1 MKFEHL
7 NLDFI
12 SQQVDRGDLRV
23 IDYVYDTF
31 RSDFLGW
38 AHRRFPAVNQED
50 LLDVWQDTIIMF
62 YEQVRDQ
69 KLREMNCSLKTF
81 LFLIGHRRLLK
92 HFRKASR
99 IEYVTEFD
107 VNKCAVENIHPL
119 EPENH
124 VDASLELLLTAID
137 ELPEKTRQILSGQ
150 EKWEKHVCMKWA
162 TGWGCIIPFR
172 IAVRE

>member
-1 MKFEHL
+1 ML
-7 NLDFI
+7 
-12 SQQVDRGDLRV
+12 
-23 IDYVYDTF
+23 F
-31 RSDFLGW
+31 RS

-124 VDASLELLLTAID
+124 ADASLELLLTAID
-137 ELPEKTRQILSGQ
+137 ELPEKTRQILSMRYLHGKPLAEVMQ
-150 EKWEKHVCMKWA
+150 IMNYTSLNAVSA
-162 TGWGCIIPFR
+162 TISRALKKLKENILER
-172 IAVRE
+172 IEGISPHQCHIS